1 MTTIKNV
8 AIVGGSGNLGR
19 EIVKAVLRSGFNVTA
34 LTRQDSKSTFPD
46 GVRVYKTNYD
56 SESSLADAFKGQ
68 DTVVSVIAT
77 AALALQLKIIE
88 VAARTGVKR
97 FIPTEFGV
105 NVVKL
110 EESGTKKILGEK
122 VKARELL
129 ERIAAGNKDF
139 TWTGISTN
147 LFFDWGFPRGSFG
160 LDVTNKAATI
170 YDSGNE
176 SFTATNLAT
185 IGAAVSSVL
194 THPAETANKYID
206 ISSFRTSQNEI
217 LSVVEEETGTKWKV
231 TNVKTD
237 GITEKAD
244 AKLAK
249 GDFSAFG
256 DYLKVHFFRDGEGK
270 SVSDHE
276 LWNELLGLPKDDL
289 RESIRKVLS

>member
-1 MTTIKNV
+1 M
-8 AIVGGSGNLGR
+8 
-19 EIVKAVLRSGFNVTA
+19 RSGFNVTA

-68 DTVVSVIAT
+68 DAVVSVIAT

-147 LFFDWGFPRGSFG
+147 LFFDWVCHSRFDCS
-160 LDVTNKAATI
+160 VTNRDAL
-170 YDSGNE
+170 G
-176 SFTATNLAT
+176 
-185 IGAAVSSVL
+185 
-194 THPAETANKYID
+194 
-206 ISSFRTSQNEI
+206 ISPRLIWSRRHEQSCHHLRLWQRIF
-217 LSVVEEETGTKWKV
+217 
-231 TNVKTD
+231 
-237 GITEKAD
+237 
-244 AKLAK
+244 
-249 GDFSAFG
+249 
-256 DYLKVHFFRDGEGK
+256 H
-270 SVSDHE
+270 SD
-276 LWNELLGLPKDDL
+276 
-289 RESIRKVLS
+289 